1 MVREETSSLPG
12 HNSISVVQ
20 GQLGYWPLRA
30 SVHFLWFAG
39 TDELSEVSED
49 LPADRNPWFPEIKPL
64 PLRSEARTV
73 PSV

>member
-1 MVREETSSLPG
+1 MNSEETSSLPG

-49 LPADRNPWFPEIKPL
+49 LPAD
-64 PLRSEARTV
+64 
-73 PSV
+73 